1 MFTEFTRVLSRIGSG
16 LDAIS
21 IKERRKRGKARLQ
34 CEGTPSIGSNVSKDP
49 VCTRHRTTTLKL
61 PDALADR
68 THQDTEREREAHNT
82 C

>member
-1 MFTEFTRVLSRIGSG
+1 M
-16 LDAIS
+16 
-21 IKERRKRGKARLQ
+21 Q
-34 CEGTPSIGSNVSKDP
+34 CEGTPSIRSNVSKDP